1 MRGFE
6 HTAPRLACAAQ
17 AWARRRARQGGLPQP
32 ARVALVS
39 AVSGS
44 GVPGLLRMLHEE
56 VGGRGD
62 VWVVRAPG
70 RAPLMWWQFAAC
82 LACLGSGLCA
92 HTQVPIKLC

>member
-1 MRGFE
+1 M
-6 HTAPRLACAAQ
+6 Q

-70 RAPLMWWQFAAC
+70 RALWCSDNVLPVLHVPFVRCSRTLMPVFIS
-82 LACLGSGLCA
+82 LGCEVWPFLG
-92 HTQVPIKLC
+92 

>member
-1 MRGFE
+1 M
-6 HTAPRLACAAQ
+6 Q

-70 RAPLMWWQFAAC
+70 RAPLMLQG
-82 LACLGSGLCA
+82 LACLGAGPLRSL
-92 HTQVPIKLC
+92 KS

>member
-1 MRGFE
+1 M
-6 HTAPRLACAAQ
+6 
-17 AWARRRARQGGLPQP
+17 
-32 ARVALVS
+32 ALVS

-70 RAPLMWWQFAAC
+70 RAPLIWWDKVSVLHGLDWAICAYS
-82 LACLGSGLCA
+82 GSPDLL
-92 HTQVPIKLC
+92 HTQALLIVP